1 MNPGD
6 TSIESG
12 IKSVPE
18 ISVDLEH
25 IPTSPNSDL
34 GREFEEI
41 LKKEKKIEY
50 LCCTL
55 FLIY

>member
-41 LKKEKKIEY
+41 LKKEKKIE
-50 LCCTL
+50 
-55 FLIY
+55 